1 MALTTQ
7 QFQQWLEDPAAVR
20 CMLVE
25 TSANI
30 SGTETQIYLSN
41 RNYVTSPT
49 SVPANTTYL
58 SVLKTS
64 VKFTETL
71 SLDDAGSLSYGDI
84 SIDNSNG
91 EYDSWLMGAWQGR
104 AINIFIGDPK
114 FARDDFTLIFSGIVA
129 DVSSSDRDTVNLQL
143 RDFLETLNSPITET
157 LVGNY
162 FKGNLVPLTTYDNP
176 NREQVRPLVFG
187 EVFNITPVLIDP
199 TELEFMV
206 HSGPIERIIEIR
218 DNGVPLLPTT
228 GYTADLV
235 RGTFKLV
242 QSPAGAVTCSVQ
254 GDKNTVFNTTV
265 AQIVKHIVKN
275 YGTPVVSG
283 TVTDANIDLTNFSN
297 FDAANPQAVGVYIT
311 SKENVLSICQQLT
324 ASLGAQLVA
333 TRLGKLQLLKV
344 TVPTSGGTAITDQ
357 DIIQDSL
364 QVSQKPEIITTY
376 KLGYCKNWTTQPG
389 LLTGIPAAHKDLL
402 SGEWLSATYT
412 NEAATT
418 LYKQNKLPE
427 QKDTLLLTD
436 ITTAVTNISV
446 TIAASSG
453 SLWTITR
460 SSGDWLTS
468 SIEVNS
474 VVSLTGASLNAA
486 NTGKNLLVVTMTTA
500 VITVRSL
507 NGSALFAQGPIAS
520 VTVYTADVSTEAT
533 RLVALRSVPRY
544 IYRLTCT
551 PKLVGV
557 ALGEMVAITHSRFGL
572 QTGAPA
578 QVVSTEIDWDT
589 GFITLEILV

>member
-1 MALTTQ
+1 MALSTL
-7 QFQQWLEDPAAVR
+7 QFQEWLEDPAAVR

-49 SVPANTTYL
+49 STPANTTYL
-58 SVLKTS
+58 PVLKTS
-64 VKFTETL
+64 VRFTETL
-71 SLDDAGSLSYGDI
+71 DLDGAGSLSYGDI
-84 SIDNSNG
+84 SIDNSTG
-91 EYDSWLMGAWQGR
+91 EYDSWLQAAWQGR
-104 AINIFIGDPK
+104 AINIYVGDPK
-114 FARDDFTLIFSGIVA
+114 FVRDDFTLIFSGIVA
-129 DVSSSDRDTVNLQL
+129 DVGSSDRDSINLQL

-162 FKGNLVPLTTYDNP
+162 FKGNFVSLATYDNP
-176 NREQVRPLVFG
+176 NREQVRPLIFG

-199 TELEFMV
+199 TELEYMV

-218 DNGVPLLPTT
+218 DNGVPLMLTT
-228 GYTADLV
+228 GYTQNLAL
-235 RGTFKLV
+235 GTFKLL

-254 GDKNTVFNTTV
+254 GDKNTTYNTTV
-265 AQIVKHIVKN
+265 AQIIKHIVKN
-275 YGTPVVSG
+275 YGTPAVSG

-297 FDAANPQAVGVYIT
+297 FDTAHPQAVGVYIT
-311 SKENVLSICQQLT
+311 GKDNLLSVCQQLT

-333 TRLGKLQLLKV
+333 NRLGKLQLLKA
-344 TVPTSGGTAITDQ
+344 TVPVSGGTAITDQ

-364 QVSQKPEIITTY
+364 QVSQKPEIVTTY
-376 KLGYCKNWTTQPG
+376 KLGYCKNWTPQPG
-389 LLTGIPAAHKDLL
+389 LLTGVPAAHKDLL
-402 SGEWLSATYT
+402 GGEWLTATNT

-436 ITTAVTNISV
+436 ITIAVTNVSV

-460 SSGDWLTS
+460 SSGDWLAS
-468 SIEVNS
+468 SIKVNS
-474 VVSLTGASLNAA
+474 VVSLTGASLNTA
-486 NTGKNLLVVTMTTA
+486 NTGKNLLVVTMTTT

-507 NGSALFAQGPIAS
+507 DGSALFAQGPIAS
-520 VTVYTADVSTEAT
+520 VTVNIADVTTEAT
-533 RLVALRSVPRY
+533 RLVTLRSVPRY

-551 PKLVGV
+551 PKFVNT
-557 ALGEMVAITHSRFGL
+557 ALGQMVTITHSRFGL
-572 QTGAPA
+572 SSGASA
-578 QVVSTEIDWDT
+578 QVLSTEIDWDS
-589 GFITLEILV
+589 GFITMEILV